1 MIKTP
6 MRVITFKADEKLIEK
21 IDLIAKRSGRS
32 RSDIIRYAILT
43 YIHAIE
49 GSKKK
54 TIELKNWKIIR
65 KRMFY
70 DVLSKD

>member
-21 IDLIAKRSGRS
+21 IDLIAKRCGRS

-43 YIHAIE
+43 YIRTIE
-49 GSKKK
+49 RSKKK
-54 TIELKNWKIIR
+54 TIELKNWKIVR
-65 KRMFY
+65 KRMF
-70 DVLSKD
+70 